1 MFIGFRGISMKE
13 IPKSYVRTNQ
23 YVMVV
28 LTLFSI
34 LIQNVSLLALTLLIV
49 LLPLLF
55 GPKANITFKVAKVL
69 IKDVSNEET
78 EAAELQRFNQ
88 IIAAS
93 LLGIALIVLVTT
105 GHWLGWVLVGMVTV
119 AASVAL
125 LGFCVGC
132 FMYFQFKKLKY
143 EMKR

>member
-1 MFIGFRGISMKE
+1 MKE

-34 LIQNVSLLALTLLIV
+34 LLQNVSLLALTLLIV

-55 GPKANITFKVAKVL
+55 GPKANITFNVAKVL

-93 LLGIALIVLVTT
+93 LLSIALIVLLTT
-105 GHWLGWVLVGMVTV
+105 GHWFGWVLVGMVTV

-143 EMKR
+143 EMKK